1 MAIDEK
7 VLRSVI
13 EEVIKE
19 ISLGIKI
26 VYDENLIKENYGEK
40 TKKEYEELV
49 WKDIK
54 EINKELPVFKRIKEL
69 IITTEPLEKTTT
81 QKIKRFKEFDKILK

>member
-19 ISLGIKI
+19 IEQEGITQEACRCI
-26 VYDENLIKENYGEK
+26 I
-40 TKKEYEELV
+40 
-49 WKDIK
+49 IR
-54 EINKELPVFKRIKEL
+54 KRV
-69 IITTEPLEKTTT
+69 
-81 QKIKRFKEFDKILK
+81 

>member
-19 ISLGIKI
+19 IAQEGITQ
-26 VYDENLIKENYGEK
+26 EAAPAKEEVK
-40 TKKEYEELV
+40 AEA
-49 WKDIK
+49 
-54 EINKELPVFKRIKEL
+54 PA
-69 IITTEPLEKTTT
+69 PS
-81 QKIKRFKEFDKILK
+81 

>member
-1 MAIDEK
+1 MSYVQESIIFPRENSK
-7 VLRSVI
+7 
-13 EEVIKE
+13 KE

-40 TKKEYEELV
+40 TKKEYKELV

-81 QKIKRFKEFDKILK
+81 QKIKRFKELDKILK